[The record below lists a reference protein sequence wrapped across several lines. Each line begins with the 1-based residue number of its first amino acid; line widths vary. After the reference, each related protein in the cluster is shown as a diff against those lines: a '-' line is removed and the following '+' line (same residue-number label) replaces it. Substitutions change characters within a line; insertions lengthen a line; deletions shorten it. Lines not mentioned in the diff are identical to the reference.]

1 MNPLFYSVPLPLFA
15 LNLPR
20 GLVAMLDALL
30 GMVNIGVLVLLLLL
44 LLLLRLQA
52 SCSTVG
58 FTRL

>member
-1 MNPLFYSVPLPLFA
+1 MNPLFYSFPLPLFA

-44 LLLLRLQA
+44 LRLQA